1 MSIVSSC
8 SMQKHP
14 VVCRVSARHYHPG
27 PDFAMEVTKKLDLS
41 QGGHWATNEKVES
54 NGMRFTVVM
63 PPRPKAFYEM
73 SVTDWR
79 QHLEGDP
86 VFDEGEYQVKQ
97 RHFHCDAKTASEWG
111 LVDRQKV
118 SIYKG
123 GRRAG
128 RLDEVVVRIDPWSV
142 PEVHLDTDEANA
154 LLIKDGDQV
163 ELIIE

>member
-86 VFDEGEYQVKQ
+86 VFDEGEY
-97 RHFHCDAKTASEWG
+97 HFE
-111 LVDRQKV
+111 
-118 SIYKG
+118 I
-123 GRRAG
+123 GRAH
-128 RLDEVVVRIDPWSV
+128 V
-142 PEVHLDTDEANA
+142 
-154 LLIKDGDQV
+154 
-163 ELIIE
+163 